1 MYSYEE
7 RKKAV
12 ELYIKF
18 DKSASAVVRELGY
31 PTTRMLTL
39 WYREYLEEGD
49 LHKKSRLQKG
59 YTAEQK
65 AAAIKYYQEHG
76 RGLARTVKALGV
88 EVRFEREGISS
99 MDGRIGRDG
108 FLHAGGRGTGGV
120 PLDIGEHE
128 VVASQACRA
137 GDQAPG

>member
-1 MYSYEE
+1 MYSYEQ

-12 ELYIKF
+12 GLYIKF
-18 DKSASAVVRELGY
+18 DKSACAVVRELGY

-65 AAAIKYYQEHG
+65 KAAIQYYQEHG
-76 RGLARTVKALGV
+76 RSLTRTVRLSAILAANSLGN
-88 EVRFEREGISS
+88 GPAKILLPISN
-99 MDGRIGRDG
+99 
-108 FLHAGGRGTGGV
+108 L
-120 PLDIGEHE
+120 
-128 VVASQACRA
+128 
-137 GDQAPG
+137 

>member
-1 MYSYEE
+1 
-7 RKKAV
+7 
-12 ELYIKF
+12 
-18 DKSASAVVRELGY
+18 
-31 PTTRMLTL
+31 MLTL

>member
-65 AAAIKYYQEHG
+65 KAAIQYYQEHG
-76 RGLARTVKALGV
+76 RSLTRTVKALGY
-88 EVRFEREGISS
+88 
-99 MDGRIGRDG
+99 
-108 FLHAGGRGTGGV
+108 
-120 PLDIGEHE
+120 P
-128 VVASQACRA
+128 CRQLL
-137 GDQAPG
+137 GK